1 MAKLLDKQR
10 YKCALGAMQTVQAI
24 SRAIPILHSGPG
36 CAQKL
41 SDTTGSSGYFSP
53 NIFPCTSINEKDV
66 VFGGTTKLH
75 STIEN
80 ALKVIDADLY
90 VVLTGCIPEIVGDDT
105 GEVVSEFDRYT
116 QQDTFEQN
124 GGNAEDF
131 VYKPVIYAS
140 TAGFKGN
147 NYRGHEQ
154 VIDAIIE
161 QYLSKSDTR
170 QQGLVNVWAD
180 VPYQDL
186 FWLGNIREIENLL
199 TEIGLTPN
207 TIFGYGNG
215 IANINQIPQAQFNLL
230 ISPWVSL
237 GNMKKMER
245 KLGVP
250 YLHCPTLPIGACETS
265 KFLRE
270 VASYA
275 NLDKNRVESVI
286 AKHEDYYYY
295 LIERYADLF
304 LENRVINK
312 EFTTVGDAHYTL
324 AVTRFLANDL
334 GLIPAKQFITD
345 DTPKPYRD
353 AVSAEFQKLNY
364 NLKAQAV
371 FETDSYSIHR
381 QIEEHDYHG
390 YPLILGS
397 YYEKEL
403 AERLHGN
410 YLNISW
416 PVQDKVVLDDFYVGY
431 TGGIRLIEDI
441 YTVAVQRFN

>member
-10 YKCALGAMQTVQAI
+10 YKCALAAMQTVQAI
-24 SRAIPILHSGPG
+24 TRAIPILHSGPG

-41 SDTTGSSGYFSP
+41 SDSTGSSGYFSP

-66 VFGGTTKLH
+66 VFGGVKKLD

-80 ALKVIDADLY
+80 ALKVIDADFF

-105 GEVVSEFDRYT
+105 GEVVSRY
-116 QQDTFEQN
+116 E
-124 GGNAEDF
+124 NAE
-131 VYKPVIYAS
+131 KPVIYAS

-147 NYRGHEQ
+147 NYIGHEK

-161 QYLSKSDTR
+161 QYLEKSEEKEK
-170 QQGLVNVWAD
+170 GLVNIWAD

-186 FWLGNIREIENLL
+186 FWLGNIRELEKLIKEL
-199 TEIGLTPN
+199 GLTPN
-207 TIFGYGNG
+207 TIFGYKRG
-215 IANINQIPQAQFNLL
+215 IENIDRLAKAEFNLL
-230 ISPWVSL
+230 VSPWVSV

-245 KLGVP
+245 KLGIP
-250 YLHCPTLPIGACETS
+250 YLHYPTLPIGAYETS

-270 VASYA
+270 VGKFAGV
-275 NLDKNRVESVI
+275 DEEKIESVI
-286 AKHEDYYYY
+286 TEHEEYYYY

-312 EFTTVGDAHYTL
+312 QFSVIADAQYALGITK
-324 AVTRFLANDL
+324 FLANDL
-334 GLIPAKQFITD
+334 GLVPAKQFITD
-345 DTPKPYRD
+345 DTPKKYRE
-353 AVSAEFQKLNY
+353 AIKEEFKKLNY
-364 NLKAQAV
+364 GLEAEAV
-371 FETDSYSIHR
+371 FETDSYKIHE
-381 QIEEHDYHG
+381 QIREHDYHG

-397 YYEKEL
+397 YYDKEL
-403 AERLHGN
+403 AENLKGN
-410 YLNISW
+410 YLNIAW
-416 PVQDKVVLDDFYVGY
+416 PVQDKVVFDDFYAGY

>member
-24 SRAIPILHSGPG
+24 TRAIPILHSGPG

-41 SDTTGSSGYFSP
+41 SDSTGSSGYFSP

-66 VFGGTTKLH
+66 VFGGVKKLH

-105 GEVVSEFDRYT
+105 GEVVSEFDRLS
-116 QQDTFEQN
+116 QQESFEEA
-124 GGNAEDF
+124 GGNPENF

-147 NYRGHEQ
+147 NYKGHEQ
-154 VIDAIIE
+154 VVDAIID
-161 QYLSKSDTR
+161 QYLKKSDHR
-170 QQGLVNVWAD
+170 QKGLVNIWAD

-186 FWLGNIREIENLL
+186 FWLGNIRELEKLL

-207 TIFGYGNG
+207 TIFGYNRG
-215 IANINQIPQAQFNLL
+215 IGNINKIPEAEFNLL
-230 ISPWVSL
+230 VSPWVSVK
-237 GNMKKMER
+237 NVKKMEK
-245 KLGVP
+245 KLGIP
-250 YLHCPTLPIGACETS
+250 YLHYPTLPIGAYETG

-270 VASYA
+270 VGTFAG
-275 NLDKNRVESVI
+275 LEQDRVEAVI
-286 AKHEDYYYY
+286 TEHESYYYY

-312 EFTTVGDAHYTL
+312 EFSVVADAQYAL
-324 AVTRFLANDL
+324 ALTKFLANDL

-345 DTPKPYRD
+345 DTPKEYRD
-353 AVSAEFQKLNY
+353 AIGEEFKKLNY
-364 NLKAQAV
+364 DLQAEV
-371 FETDSYSIHR
+371 FFETDSYKIHNL
-381 QIEEHDYHG
+381 IKEHDYHG

-403 AERLHGN
+403 TEDLKGN
-410 YLNISW
+410 YLNIAW
-416 PVQDKVVLDDFYVGY
+416 PVQDKVVFDNFYAGY
-431 TGGIRLIEDI
+431 AGGIRLIEDI
-441 YTVAVQRFN
+441 YTVAVRRFN